1 MKPYLVIGAGP
12 MGLCTVRRLAEQN
25 LPVLGIEIHADVGG
39 LWDINNPTS
48 TMYESAHL
56 ISSKKMTE
64 FAGFP
69 MGDDVATYPRHDEMA
84 KYLRDYAREYG
95 LYDLY
100 RFNTRVDKVEPDR
113 DGWQVTVTSNGLTE
127 VIDCAGVLLA
137 NGTLHEPRHGDFK
150 GHFDGDII
158 HSSEYRSADVFAGKR
173 VLIIGCGNS
182 ACDIAV
188 DAVHRARSVD
198 MVVRRGYYFLPKFVA
213 GVPTDTLGGKI
224 RLPNRL
230 KQMVDGTLVRLISG
244 KPSSFG
250 LPDPDYKMYESH
262 PVVNSLFLHH
272 IGHGDIKV
280 RPAIERLT
288 STGAEFHDG
297 KKADYDLILE
307 ATGYELHYPFI
318 DEKYLN
324 WRGDAPALYLN
335 VFTPHFDNLFVMGM
349 VEASGLGWQGRD
361 DQAQLVAKFIRAR
374 EDGSPAADK
383 LMQKVRNE
391 AGQRVDG
398 GLNYL
403 KLARMAYYVHKA
415 DYLAAMAS
423 ERKALEQKP
432 LASGA

>member
-1 MKPYLVIGAGP
+1 MKPYAVIGAGP

-25 LPVLGIEIHADVGG
+25 IPVIGFEIHSDVGG
-39 LWDINNPTS
+39 LWDINSQTS

-56 ISSKKMTE
+56 ISSRRMTE
-64 FAGFP
+64 FNDFP
-69 MGDDVATYPRHDEMA
+69 MDDDVATYPRHDEMA
-84 KYLRDYAREYG
+84 QYLRNYAREFG
-95 LYDLY
+95 LYDHY
-100 RFNTRVDKVEPDR
+100 RFNTRVDNIEPHGD
-113 DGWQVTVTSNGLTE
+113 DWQVTVTCGDKTE

-137 NGTLHEPRHGDFK
+137 NGTLHEPRHGQFK
-150 GHFDGDII
+150 GHFNGQML
-158 HSSEYRSADVFAGKR
+158 HSSEYKSADVFAGKR

-213 GVPTDTLGGKI
+213 GIPTDTLGGKI

-230 KQMVDGTLVRLISG
+230 KQIVDGTLVRLISG

-280 RPAIERLT
+280 RPAIEQLT
-288 STGAEFHDG
+288 AEGAEFSDG
-297 KKADYDLILE
+297 KTAEYDLILE
-307 ATGYELHYPFI
+307 ATGYSLHYPFI

-324 WRGDAPALYLN
+324 WQGDAPALYLN

-361 DQAQLVAKFIRAR
+361 DQAQLVADFIRAR
-374 EDGSPAADK
+374 EDGSPAAEK
-383 LMQKVRNE
+383 LMQKVRAE

-415 DYLAAMAS
+415 DYLDAMAS
-423 ERKALEQKP
+423 ERKRLTQKP
-432 LASGA
+432 LLNGA